1 MLAEVLAVRVGR
13 PGGSLKGAKTR
24 IHAEPLGAR
33 T

>member
-1 MLAEVLAVRVGR
+1 VRVGR
-13 PGGSLKGAKTR
+13 PGGSLKDAKTR